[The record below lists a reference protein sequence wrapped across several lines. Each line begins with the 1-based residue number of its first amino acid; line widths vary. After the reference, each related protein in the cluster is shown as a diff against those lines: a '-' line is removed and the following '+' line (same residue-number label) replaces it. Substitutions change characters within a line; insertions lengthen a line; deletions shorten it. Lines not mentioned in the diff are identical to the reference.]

1 MSSPGAFTK
10 EELAMDSLSS
20 FLGILQPRQKEG

>member
-10 EELAMDSLSS
+10 EELAMDSLAR